1 MNIVDRRLNPGGKSH
16 SNRQRFLRRAKAV
29 VQRAVR
35 DGSSERSIKDLERG
49 GEVTISTN
57 DVHEPRLRR
66 SGTGGTQN
74 HILPGNKRFIEG
86 DTLPRDGGQGGGGS
100 SGPGEDG
107 DGSDDFSVVLSR
119 EEFLDLFLADLE
131 LPDLTKR
138 RLATLEV
145 EGFRRAGY
153 TTTGSP
159 VNLALLR
166 TMRLAMSRRIAMR
179 RPKRGELSNLREEI
193 RQVEGQWGP
202 GHRLAA
208 LQEELARLEQ
218 RSRRIP
224 YIDPIDMR
232 FRRLEPVSRPVAQ
245 AVMFC
250 LMDVSA
256 SMSGHMKDLAKRF
269 FMLLYIFLSRRYK
282 HVEVVFIQ
290 HTHQAKEVDEQ
301 TFFEG
306 RETGGTIVSS
316 AFKVMQKII
325 AERYPVEDWNIYAA
339 QASDGD
345 NATDDNKICSTL
357 LQEEIVPLCQYFA
370 YLEVAA
376 EGGEPVGFIS
386 SKSSLW
392 RTYEP
397 LAAEGI
403 IAMRRVRDRREIF
416 PVFRELFRRGGVEA
430 ETAAR

>member
-1 MNIVDRRLNPGGKSH
+1 M
-16 SNRQRFLRRAKAV
+16 
-29 VQRAVR
+29 
-35 DGSSERSIKDLERG
+35 
-49 GEVTISTN
+49 
-57 DVHEPRLRR
+57 
-66 SGTGGTQN
+66 
-74 HILPGNKRFIEG
+74 
-86 DTLPRDGGQGGGGS
+86 
-100 SGPGEDG
+100 
-107 DGSDDFSVVLSR
+107 LSR

-179 RPKRGELSNLREEI
+179 RPKRGELSKLREEI
-193 RQVEGQWGP
+193 REVEGLSGR
-202 GHRLAA
+202 GSRLAA

-316 AFKVMQKII
+316 AFKVMQTII

-345 NATDDNKICSTL
+345 NATDDNKVCSAL
-357 LQEEIVPLCQYFA
+357 LQDEIVPLCQYFA

-430 ETAAR
+430 ETAAP